1 MLQPAAITSL
11 LHQLINDSNHN
22 TDTVRPHTAILTLL
36 ESSELYAVATLLVHS
51 PPPRSAVASIL
62 ASTAAATG
70 TAPPPASA
78 HNGICLGNSAP
89 LTLDERAA
97 CLSAMAVAAWRQ
109 ATEASP
115 QRKGSRGA
123 SNILI
128 AGTWVALAKHAVTGM
143 ASSKGSSPE
152 LVPLLLESD
161 LGRMLVMPIV
171 PAAPALSQS
180 RSEMVAMEGEHGDE
194 SQAYSGMDQQK
205 AFMLLTLNA
214 SLDPAPVQQLPKS
227 ASTPNATPSPALACS
242 TAALSANNPTNKP
255 ARSRLKSGGTT
266 PTSTRSDNTATP
278 SRSPVSDHL
287 PTGPG
292 GPHSTS
298 SQLLPR
304 SSDRETGSGKSTPAC
319 IGAGVEEEWEAKLWS
334 GLYAQAKALAR
345 VLAPSLTKGRV
356 GLQHHTDHHH
366 AGEAREGRQ
375 SGVVS
380 DDDG

>member
-11 LHQLINDSNHN
+11 LNQLINDSNHN
-22 TDTVRPHTAILTLL
+22 SDTVRPHTAILTLL
-36 ESSELYAVATLLVHS
+36 ESSELYAVATRLVHS

-70 TAPPPASA
+70 IAPPPASA
-78 HNGICLGNSAP
+78 HNGICLANSAP
-89 LTLDERAA
+89 LTLDERVA

-115 QRKGSRGA
+115 KRKGSRGA
-123 SNILI
+123 SNVLI
-128 AGTWVALAKHAVTGM
+128 AGTWVALAKHTVTGM
-143 ASSKGSSPE
+143 ASSKGSCPE

-180 RSEMVAMEGEHGDE
+180 RSDMAAMEGEHGDE

-214 SLDPAPVQQLPKS
+214 SLDPAPAQHLPKS
-227 ASTPNATPSPALACS
+227 ASTPNAIPSPPLACS
-242 TAALSANNPTNKP
+242 TAAPSANNA

-287 PTGPG
+287 STGPG

-304 SSDRETGSGKSTPAC
+304 SSDRETGSGRSTPAC

-345 VLAPSLTKGRV
+345 VLAPSLTKCRV
-356 GLQHHTDHHH
+356 EQQHDTDHHH

-375 SGVVS
+375 SGVGS